1 MTNQHQPYIQEDKI
15 SLRELLLR
23 ITALV
28 NYLLRK
34 WKIIAM
40 VVLVGG
46 VFGYLYTLRKP
57 TYTAQTTF
65 ALEESSSLSQVS
77 GLASS
82 LGLSL
87 GSLGGDEEGLFKG
100 ENILELYKSK
110 RMLIETLL
118 TEVDHNGS
126 KERLINTFAR
136 ESKLEKVWQSKSHL
150 KGLSFDVDPSQF
162 TASHDSILIE
172 VVEQLQKRYLAVD
185 KPSRRL
191 NIISVQ
197 VNSKDPFFSAAFDTT
212 LVKKVSEFY
221 LYSKTRKTTET
232 VATLQHQADSVKK
245 VLDSS
250 VFDIASDLESTLNYN
265 ALNRKQNVPI
275 QQKQMD
281 LQSSL
286 AAYSEIVKNLELA
299 KLNHLDRQPLIQ
311 IIDRPMRYL
320 ENNKWRWYK
329 GTVIGMFVF
338 GVLSTGFFVVKFFF
352 AYALEA
358 N

>member
-1 MTNQHQPYIQEDKI
+1 MAKEKYIQEDSI

-23 ITALV
+23 IAALV
-28 NYLLRK
+28 NYVLHK
-34 WKIIAM
+34 WKIIAL
-40 VVLVGG
+40 VVVVGG
-46 VFGYLYTLRKP
+46 VLGYLYTLRKP

-65 ALEESSSLSQVS
+65 ALEESSSLSQIS

-100 ENILELYKSK
+100 ENILELYRSK
-110 RMLIETLL
+110 RMLVETLL
-118 TEVDHNGS
+118 TEVKHNGS
-126 KERLINTFAR
+126 KERLINTFGR
-136 ESKLEKVWQSKSHL
+136 ESKWDKSWQSKSYL
-150 KGLSFDVDPSQF
+150 KGLSFDVDRSQF

-172 VVEQLQKRYLAVD
+172 VVEQLKKSYITVD

-212 LVKKVSEFY
+212 LVKKVSDFY

-250 VFDIASDLESTLNYN
+250 VLDIATNLERTLNYN
-265 ALNRKQNVPI
+265 VLNRKQNVPI

-281 LQSSL
+281 LQSSF

-311 IIDRPMRYL
+311 IIDRPMRHL

-329 GTVIGMFVF
+329 GLVVGMFVS
-338 GVLSTGFFVVKFFF
+338 GLLSTGFFVVKFFF
-352 AYALEA
+352 AHALQA
-358 N
+358 R